1 MPKYLKH
8 RVNGVVYPFN
18 EAMSKNPNME
28 LIDAPDPQ
36 FAAAASVMANEKSSE
51 GGTELQAAKTRKK
64 RATKAEMRAK
74 NDDDSTP
81 DEAA

>member
-18 EAMSKNPNME
+18 EAMSKNPAME
-28 LIDAPDPQ
+28 LIDEPDPQ
-36 FAAAASVMANEKSSE
+36 FAVAANAKKNAKSVETLPK
-51 GGTELQAAKTRKK
+51 GRKK
-64 RATKAEMRAK
+64 RATKAEMREQL
-74 NDDDSTP
+74 NTDNTP

>member
-18 EAMSKNPNME
+18 EAMSKNPAME
-28 LIDAPDPQ
+28 LIDEPDPQ
-36 FAAAASVMANEKSSE
+36 FAVAANAMK
-51 GGTELQAAKTRKK
+51 AARKVETLPKTRKK
-64 RATKAEMRAK
+64 RATKAEMQERSES
-74 NDDDSTP
+74 NDGDSTP